1 LLDSAGNAV
10 AQSGV
15 VVNAVIASGG
25 GTLGGT
31 LTATT
36 NASGVATFS
45 GLMITGVI
53 GVRTLEFTTTTPVLT
68 AVTSGNVSIT
78 VGAASQLVITAQPVG
93 GASGAVLGTQPVI
106 QIRDAQGNLTGST
119 ANVTVTILSGS
130 GGTLGG
136 TQMLAAVGGVATFTN
151 VTLAGAVGQEYVLRF
166 TAGALTVDSNNVT
179 VTAGEATQIAVQ
191 AGNNQSAAVG
201 TAVGVTPSVV
211 VLDESD
217 NPVAGV
223 SVTFVVASGGGSVTG
238 GVVTTDELGIAAV
251 TGSWTLGGVTGAN
264 TLAATI
270 TGSDPLIL
278 VTFTAIGTGGESGPS
293 SSGGVGENGAVM
305 PDGPVV
311 PPASVLSGSVPGAVL
326 VGGVLRTDVVL
337 AENSAGS
344 GWEFVGPDFSMIL
357 NAQEG
362 NGDPDLSRSSSS
374 MRLPQDGSIAIGGSG
389 YSPDSEVAVFL
400 IPVTVSRSIG
410 KMMSRSMDNA
420 VSLGSIVVSS
430 AGVLSSQ
437 LTLPAGMAPG
447 SYVLQINGLSTTN
460 ELRSVNLRLVVV
472 PTVVMKAGLVRE
484 AAFYQ
489 GRSAELSRVGR
500 AKLLNMVAA
509 IPKGASD
516 VRVNIV
522 GVSTSLSTTSQNL
535 TLARDRAEEIATFLA
550 DQGVVGEY
558 TVSVSTTFTVR
569 DAERSTRTLRTFA
582 GNASPTPLDQPLT
595 SSTAKQLT
603 TAAISFAAPVSSAG

>member
-1 LLDSAGNAV
+1 M
-10 AQSGV
+10 
-15 VVNAVIASGG
+15 
-25 GTLGGT
+25 
-31 LTATT
+31 LT
-36 NASGVATFS
+36 SATF
-45 GLMITGVI
+45 GAADV
-53 GVRTLEFTTTTPVLT
+53 T
-68 AVTSGNVSIT
+68 ASIT
-78 VGAASQLVITAQPVG
+78 NPPIGEVTFGPPVTVMFTAGAASQLAFTTQPVG
-93 GASGAVLGTQPVI
+93 GTSGAVLAQQPVI
-106 QIRDAQGNLTGST
+106 EIHDVQGNLVATDNAT
-119 ANVTVTILSGS
+119 DVTVTIGSGA

-136 TQMLAAVGGVATFTN
+136 TQTVRAVGGVVTFTN
-151 VTLAGAVGQEYVLRF
+151 LTLAGAVGEAYVLRF
-166 TAGALTVDSNNVT
+166 TSEPELTAVDSNNVT
-179 VTAGEATQIAVQ
+179 VTAGAATQIAIQ
-191 AGNNQSAAVG
+191 DGNNQSALVG
-201 TAVGVTPSVV
+201 TAVGVMPSVV
-211 VLDESD
+211 VRDGSN

-223 SVTFVVASGGGSVTG
+223 SVTFAVVSGDGSLTGAVATTNASG
-238 GVVTTDELGIAAV
+238 IATV
-251 TGSWTLGGVTGAN
+251 GSWTLGAVAGAN
-264 TLAATI
+264 TLTATI
-270 TGSDPLIL
+270 TGSDPVIV
-278 VTFTAIGTGGESGPS
+278 VTFTATGVGGDAEPP
-293 SSGGVGENGAVM
+293 SGGDVRDGGGIGAVM
-305 PDGPVV
+305 PDGPVL
-311 PPASVLSGSVPGAVL
+311 PPASVLTGSVPGAVL
-326 VGGVLRTDVVL
+326 VGGKLRTDVVL
-337 AENSAGS
+337 TENSTGS
-344 GWEFVGPDFSMIL
+344 GWEFVGPDFTMIL

-362 NGDPDLSRSSSS
+362 NGDPDSLPSSSS

-410 KMMSRSMDNA
+410 KMMARSMDNA

-430 AGVLSSQ
+430 GGVLSSQ

-522 GVSTSLSTTSQNL
+522 GVSTSLSTTSENL
-535 TLARDRAEEIATFLA
+535 TLARDRAEEIASFLA

-569 DAERSTRTLRTFA
+569 DAERSTRTLRAFA
-582 GNASPTPLDQPLT
+582 GKASPTPLDQPLT
-595 SSTAKQLT
+595 SSTDKQLT
-603 TAAISFAAPVSSAG
+603 TAAISFTAPVSSTG